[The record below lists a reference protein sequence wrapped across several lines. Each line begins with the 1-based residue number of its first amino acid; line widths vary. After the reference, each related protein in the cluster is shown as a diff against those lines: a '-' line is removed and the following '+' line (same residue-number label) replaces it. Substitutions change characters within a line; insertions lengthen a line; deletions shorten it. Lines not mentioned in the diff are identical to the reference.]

1 MNRSAF
7 LMLLPL
13 LAGCNVQSKNPSNDD
28 DDNVSIQADEN
39 GQVAFNLPF
48 AKGSV
53 KLPEN
58 SIHTGEFDIDGV
70 KMISGGKM
78 TGFHLDSANNVSN
91 VNMTFTAPQAP
102 DAVRSYFVDQFRKQG
117 VEAAL
122 AGDAVTGK
130 SKDGSPFT
138 IKVAQAGSGS
148 QGSIAIQDKE

>member
-1 MNRSAF
+1 MNRTA
-7 LMLLPL
+7 LLLLLPL
-13 LAGCNVQSKNPSNDD
+13 LAGCNVQSKNPSND

-70 KMISGGKM
+70 KMIAGGKM

-91 VNMTFTAPQAP
+91 VDMTFTAPQAP

-117 VEAAL
+117 VAAAL

-138 IKVAQAGSGS
+138 IKVAQSGSGS